1 MEDSISLNK
10 GGSAAEF
17 QMIIQRDSDQPVYL
31 QLANIMRQQILAG
44 IFQPGEQ
51 LPSEAKLIETYN
63 VSPMT
68 IRRAINLLAAQ
79 GIIFTVPGR
88 GTFVKEVQLANA
100 AFHLQDLKELFNNDG
115 TTVVK
120 LIAAR
125 FLLADERISR
135 KLLIKPGSRVI
146 FIRRLLTVEEKPA
159 FYHRGYL
166 IYDPNRP
173 VVESE
178 FQVTDLKGL
187 FRGSGNPLIKSG
199 ELSLE
204 ATVIKEEEANLL
216 QIPVNT
222 PGMVLEHTFYDFKD
236 KPLSWGW
243 FVCSNQHLR
252 LYTRIGFE
260 QTYETRDERAR

>member
-1 MEDSISLNK
+1 MNSISSTK

-17 QMIIQRDSDQPVYL
+17 QMTIQRDSDQPIYI
-31 QLANIMRQQILAG
+31 QLANILRQQILAG
-44 IFQPGEQ
+44 IFQPGEK
-51 LPSEAKLIETYN
+51 LPSENMLIETYN

-79 GIIFTVPGR
+79 GIIYTSPGR
-88 GTFVKEVQLANA
+88 GTFVKEVQLSNA
-100 AFHLQDLKELFNNDG
+100 AFYLQDLKELFNNDG
-115 TTVVK
+115 STVVK

-125 FLLADERISR
+125 FLPANERISR
-135 KLLIKPGSRVI
+135 KLQIKPGARVI
-146 FIRRLLTVEEKPA
+146 FIRRLLTVEDQPA
-159 FYHRGYL
+159 FYHRAYM
-166 IYDPNRP
+166 IFDPTRP

-204 ATVIKEEEANLL
+204 ATVINKEEAEVL
-216 QIPVNT
+216 QIPLHT

-252 LYTRIGFE
+252 FHTRIGFE
-260 QTYETRDERAR
+260 QTYGTRDERTR

>member
-1 MEDSISLNK
+1 M
-10 GGSAAEF
+10 A
-17 QMIIQRDSDQPVYL
+17 IQRDSDQPVYT
-31 QLANIMRQQILAG
+31 QLADILRQQILAG
-44 IFQPGEQ
+44 IFQPGEK
-51 LPSEAKLIETYN
+51 LPSEAMLVEAYT

-68 IRRAINLLAAQ
+68 VRRAINLLAAQ
-79 GIIFTVPGR
+79 GIISTAHGR

-100 AFHLQDLKELFNNDG
+100 AFHLQDLKELFANDG
-115 TTVVK
+115 ATVVK
-120 LIAAR
+120 LIEAR
-125 FLLADERISR
+125 FLPADERISR
-135 KLLIKPGSRVI
+135 KLQIKPGSRTI
-146 FIRRLLTVEEKPA
+146 YIRRLLTVEDQPA

-166 IYDPNRP
+166 IYDPTRP

-204 ATVIKEEEANLL
+204 ATVLNEEEAGIL
-216 QIPVNT
+216 QIPLHT
-222 PGMVLEHTFYDFKD
+222 PGMVLEHTFYDFRD

-252 LYTRIGFE
+252 FHTWVGFE
-260 QTYETRDERAR
+260 QTYGTRDERTR